1 MKKSIKIALA
11 IVCCLPLNALAQKAE
26 KNISIEV
33 ENAWSKAKEN
43 EPVVLKIKDL
53 NAGFTVKSA
62 TVWVGNREIPSQ
74 LDDLNGD
81 RKADELAFVTD
92 VPD

>member
-26 KNISIEV
+26 KSISIEV

-62 TVWVGNREIPSQ
+62 TVWVGNFCRC
-74 LDDLNGD
+74 G
-81 RKADELAFVTD
+81 
-92 VPD
+92 